1 MKNKLILSLM
11 LVLTLAVS
19 CKNNTTDSTATG
31 TTITMDMLEEELNNI
46 NNDSPISQNGEL
58 KHMNLYSLY

>member
-11 LVLTLAVS
+11 LVLALAVS